1 MKSFYEEIHQ
11 IKTQT
16 SSKPILIPAKLD
28 GHSVQMEL
36 DTGAAR
42 SLISKETWKLI
53 GKPELKA
60 AAFGLR
66 TYTGQLISMLGQA
79 AVTVEIDGSKKRL
92 LVVVVDGDGP
102 SLLGRDWLQEIRL
115 NWSLHYQN
123 QGKWMH

>member
-1 MKSFYEEIHQ
+1 MVTRYRWNS
-11 IKTQT
+11 
-16 SSKPILIPAKLD
+16 
-28 GHSVQMEL
+28 G